1 MCQSP
6 FLGIQPV
13 VSAAAIAVVLLAAV
27 VAASVAVDAPL
38 LAFPLVFLIL
48 VIWGGQRVASARD
61 RA

>member
-1 MCQSP
+1 MP
-6 FLGIQPV
+6 VPHTGYVHGV
-13 VSAAAIAVVLLAAV
+13 VSVAAIALVLVAAV

-38 LAFPLVFLIL
+38 LAFPLVFLII

>member
-1 MCQSP
+1 M
-6 FLGIQPV
+6 GISSV
-13 VSAAAIAVVLLAAV
+13 VSVTAIALVLVAAA
-27 VAASVAVDAPL
+27 VAAALAVDAPL

>member
-1 MCQSP
+1 
-6 FLGIQPV
+6 
-13 VSAAAIAVVLLAAV
+13 VSAAAIALLLLVAV
-27 VAASVAVDAPL
+27 VTASVAVDAPL